1 MKTIMLVILV
11 SFAFI
16 PAIAQQTHFKWKG
29 TLNLDSP
36 TDIILD
42 FTNDIC
48 DAIRIADSQSL
59 ETMHYTLSDT
69 LLTLQKITGGSEC
82 DTSSIG
88 KYKIEKKDD
97 GLHITLIS
105 DDCDD
110 RSNALDNTIWTKEE

>member
-69 LLTLQKITGGSEC
+69 LLTLQKIIPAAANVTPAALVN
-82 DTSSIG
+82 T
-88 KYKIEKKDD
+88 
-97 GLHITLIS
+97 
-105 DDCDD
+105 
-110 RSNALDNTIWTKEE
+110 RSKER